1 MAITIK
7 YQPKKADIYLA
18 CVGRFFKLYSMDDE
32 GKLRSINYDTK
43 EITLSTFV
51 QGREQICNNNSVIHV
66 HVDGT
71 ITAIPV
77 SKNGPVLTVK
87 TNSTSGGIYVTNVAT
102 YVTGANINSRV
113 YWRAEM
119 VNPSANR
126 HIKYYQYTTEDLYY
140 AEENI
145 QPDDRFYGYG
155 AGYIETESMTWPDI
169 LSLSAFTLE
178 NGRYLWNNKVTIHH
192 SDNRASSSY
201 TAKDL
206 TLRSL
211 GTACFP
217 APNLSGV
224 EPRIGNSAVPPDDLF
239 IRLSEKIG
247 PLQVNNLSNIE
258 SLRKWREIIPRIG
271 PRKVKTLAELYLWY
285 KYAYSTSKM
294 DLEEMFKF
302 FTRSTLRESK
312 NKSKGYDHRVT
323 LSNLI
328 DNRTT
333 DTFTFYFGSF
343 EYALLDKFGLRLNFA
358 NTWDMI
364 PFSFVV
370 DWFTK
375 IGDMLA
381 SLDARDFW
389 VQVPLMCY
397 VQTRS
402 SKKDVYLDNAFTDLV
417 QTSYIRDV
425 STKLPATV
433 VSPSLNMPN
442 SHNLEAISLVI
453 ANHK

>member
-18 CVGRFFKLYSMDDE
+18 CVGRFFKLYSMDSE
-32 GKLRSINYDTK
+32 GKLRPISYDTK
-43 EITLSTFV
+43 EITACTFV
-51 QGREQICNNNSVIHV
+51 QGREQICNNNSVTHV

-71 ITAIPV
+71 ITAIPM
-77 SKNGPVLTVK
+77 SDKGPVLTVR
-87 TNSTSGGIYVTNVAT
+87 THSTSGGLYVANTAT
-102 YVTGANINSRV
+102 YVTGANIKSRI

-126 HIKYYQYTTEDLYY
+126 HIKYYQYTTEDFYY
-140 AEENI
+140 AEEDI
-145 QPDDRFYGYG
+145 QTDDRFYGRG
-155 AGYIETESMTWPDI
+155 SGFIETEFMTWPDR
-169 LSLSAFTLE
+169 LSLSAFTFE
-178 NGRYLWNNKVTIHH
+178 SGWYLWNQKIIVHH

-201 TAKDL
+201 TEKDL
-206 TLRSL
+206 IIRSL
-211 GTACFP
+211 GTANFP
-217 APNLSGV
+217 APDLSGV
-224 EPRIGNSAVPPDDLF
+224 EPRIGNSAVPPDNLLV
-239 IRLSEKIG
+239 RLSEKIG
-247 PLQVNNLSNIE
+247 PLQVNNLSNVE
-258 SLRKWREIIPRIG
+258 SLRKWREFIPRIG
-271 PRKVKTLAELYLWY
+271 PRKVRTLAELYLWY
-285 KYAYSTSKM
+285 KYTYSTSEM

-302 FTRSTLRESK
+302 FTRSTLRETK
-312 NKSKGYDHRVT
+312 NKSKGFDHRVT
-323 LSNLI
+323 LSNTI

-343 EYALLDKFGLRLNFA
+343 EYALLDKFGLRLNLA

-425 STKLPATV
+425 STKLPAVV

-442 SHNLEAISLVI
+442 GHNFEAISLVI